1 MKSKIISAIKYLLFL
16 ALGAGMLWLTFR
28 NQDFSQ
34 LGEKIKTLK
43 INWLIAAVIA
53 AVISHL
59 SRAARW
65 VMLIEPLGYKP
76 KLSNT
81 FWALCA
87 GYLANLAVPRIGEI
101 TRCGVLTKAEKVP
114 FNELIGTVIVER
126 IMDVIM
132 LFILLVAVAAL
143 QYHLIGDFLHQNI
156 IQPLAGKFQNPVVLF
171 VLAGALVLF
180 VIAAY
185 FLFFKKREKTNPL
198 LEKITLLVKGVMDGI
213 KSVSK
218 LKNIPLF
225 LFHTVFIWAMYFMA
239 TWLCFFTLDA
249 TSHLTAVAGLF
260 ILVAGGLG
268 MSAPVQGGIG
278 AFHYIVSRG
287 LMLYGISETDG
298 IIYAT
303 ISHGYQTLL
312 IIVLGTIGFF
322 VLMSTNRKSKT
333 DGLSTNH

>member
-1 MKSKIISAIKYLLFL
+1 MKNKIIPAIKYLLFL
-16 ALGAGMLWLTFR
+16 AIGIGMLWLTFR
-28 NQDFSQ
+28 NQDFS
-34 LGEKIKTLK
+34 LLAEKIKTLK
-43 INWLIAAVIA
+43 INWLIAAFLVAIL
-53 AVISHL
+53 SHL

-87 GYLANLAVPRIGEI
+87 GYFANLAIPRIGEI
-101 TRCGVLTKAEKVP
+101 TRCGLLTKAEKVP
-114 FNELIGTVIVER
+114 FNELLGTVIVER
-126 IMDVIM
+126 VMDVIM
-132 LFILLVAVAAL
+132 LFILLVAVAAM
-143 QYHLIGDFLHQNI
+143 QYHLIGDFLQTNI
-156 IQPLAGKFQNPVVLF
+156 IQPLAGKFQNPVVL
-171 VLAGALVLF
+171 LVL
-180 VIAAY
+180 VAGLVMMAVVVY
-185 FLFFKKREKTNPL
+185 FLFFRKREKSNPM
-198 LEKITLLVKGVMDGI
+198 LEKITLLLKGVVDGV

-225 LFHTVFIWAMYFMA
+225 IFHTIFIWAMYFMA

-249 TSHLTAVAGLF
+249 TSHLSAVAGLF

-312 IIVLGTIGFF
+312 VIVLGAIGFF
-322 VLMSTNRKSKT
+322 VLMATSRKSKT
-333 DGLSTNH
+333 DGL

>member
-1 MKSKIISAIKYLLFL
+1 MKGKIISAIKYLLFL
-16 ALGAGMLWLTFR
+16 ALGVGMLWLTFR
-28 NQDFSQ
+28 NQDFSS
-34 LGEKIKTLK
+34 LEEKIKTIK
-43 INWLIAAVIA
+43 INWLIAATIA
-53 AVISHL
+53 AIISHL

-65 VMLIEPLGYKP
+65 AMLIEPLGYKP

-81 FWALCA
+81 FWALCV

-126 IMDVIM
+126 IIDVIM
-132 LFILLVAVAAL
+132 LFILLVAVAAM
-143 QYHLIGDFLHQNI
+143 QYHLIGEFLHQNI
-156 IQPLAGKFQNPVVLF
+156 VQPLAGKFQNPVVLL
-171 VLAGALVLF
+171 VLAAGLVMMI
-180 VIAAY
+180 VAVY
-185 FLFFKKREKTNPL
+185 FLFFRKREKSNPL
-198 LEKITLLVKGVMDGI
+198 LEKITTLLKGVVDGI
-213 KSVSK
+213 KSISK

-225 LFHTVFIWAMYFMA
+225 IFHTVFIWAMYFLA
-239 TWLCFFTLDA
+239 TWFCFFTLDA
-249 TSHLTAVAGLF
+249 TSHLSAVAGLF

-312 IIVLGTIGFF
+312 LIVLGTIGFF
-322 VLMSTNRKSKT
+322 VLMATSRKSKT
-333 DGLSTNH
+333 DGL